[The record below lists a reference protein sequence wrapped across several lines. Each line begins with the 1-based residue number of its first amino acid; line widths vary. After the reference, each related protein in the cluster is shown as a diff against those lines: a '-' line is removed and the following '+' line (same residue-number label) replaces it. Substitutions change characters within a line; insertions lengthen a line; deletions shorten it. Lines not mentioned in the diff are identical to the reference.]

1 MCCGRFRGGI
11 ELRSQCGVDALK
23 PGLTGWAQVNGR
35 DDLTIPQKARF
46 DSEYLARQSLRFD
59 MYILLLS
66 IAKVLRREGVSH

>member
-11 ELRSQCGVDALK
+11 ELRSH
-23 PGLTGWAQVNGR
+23 
-35 DDLTIPQKARF
+35 